1 MSTMRDWS
9 KPHHCEECGRRMR
22 NARMKAAD
30 YPGTVI
36 FAGKGV
42 CTACRDA
49 AKRAERRKGDCM
61 RAKPIHRGGNPT
73 VAELAAQGHPCIKPA
88 PMPSRTRSYPL

>member
-1 MSTMRDWS
+1 MSAMRDWS
-9 KPHHCEECGRRMR
+9 KPHYCEECGRRMR
-22 NARMKAAD
+22 SSRMKVED

-49 AKRAERRKGDCM
+49 SKRAERRKGD
-61 RAKPIHRGGNPT
+61 RVRHKPKRRGNPT
-73 VAELAAQGHPCIKPA
+73 VAELAAQGHPCVSPA
-88 PMPSRTRSYPL
+88 PKPSNVRTYPL